1 MTENNKI
8 NDRVRRSV
16 NPNNRIKARG
26 SSGPISLYWS
36 RDDSKFINI
45 LLPKITI
52 FLHFNGLK
60 HENLRKLEVK
70 NDKR

>member
-8 NDRVRRSV
+8 NERQKRSV
-16 NPNNRIKARG
+16 NLNNRIKARS

-36 RDDSKFINI
+36 RNDSKFINL

-52 FLHFNGLK
+52 FSHFNGLE
-60 HENLRKLEVK
+60 HENSGNGGKK
-70 NDKR
+70 

>member
-16 NPNNRIKARG
+16 NPNNRIKAWG
-26 SSGPISLYWS
+26 SSGPISLYRS
-36 RDDSKFINI
+36 RNDSKFINI

-52 FLHFNGLK
+52 FFHFNGLK